1 MDILVLLFGAAFLI
15 WAVVLLRAG
24 GLLAAS
30 LVVLLAGICF
40 GHPFFNVSVGP
51 LPVTADRVLLAG
63 LLVLTLCYRRLGWTE
78 PQIWTK
84 ADLALAGMFVVLAAS
99 TFTHDWHIY
108 KSQPLA
114 NLLFLYL
121 LPLVLYWIVRQAEV
135 SERTIWGML
144 TALALFGVYLAVTAI
159 AETHQ
164 VWALVWPRYIGSPE
178 FVEFFGRGRG
188 PLLNPAGSGI
198 LQGLSLVATLLLW
211 PRLSRRRQLLLLAVL
226 PLLAWGIYS
235 TFTRSAWLGAG
246 LGVLVVLA
254 LTLPRCW
261 RTPIVATCLLAALP
275 LAAVYWDSLLSFK
288 RDKSLSAAEAAE
300 SARLRPILAQ
310 VAWKMFEDR
319 PLLGCGFGQY
329 RVESLQYLSDRST
342 DLPLEK
348 ARPYVQHNALL
359 ALLAETGLLGMSL
372 FAAAIW
378 FWLREAWRLWHSQ
391 GAPLAFRLCGL
402 LFLAFVGVWFPNAMF
417 QDVLIIPMVN
427 MLLLFFAGLTLGVA
441 QKVAG
446 RPAAPA
452 YRYFT
457 PLPGTRPAV
466 PNC

>member
-1 MDILVLLFGAAFLI
+1 M
-15 WAVVLLRAG
+15 
-24 GLLAAS
+24 
-30 LVVLLAGICF
+30 LLAGICF

-78 PQIWTK
+78 PQTWTK
-84 ADLALAGMFVVLAAS
+84 ADLGPGRNVCRPGGQHVYARLAHLQIAAAGE
-99 TFTHDWHIY
+99 
-108 KSQPLA
+108 P
-114 NLLFLYL
+114 
-121 LPLVLYWIVRQAEV
+121 
-135 SERTIWGML
+135 
-144 TALALFGVYLAVTAI
+144 ALFVSAAACAVLDRAAEPKSANARSGACSRRWPCSAVYLAVTAI

-198 LQGLSLVATLLLW
+198 LQGLCLVATLLLW
-211 PRLSRRRQLLLLAVL
+211 PRLSRRRQLLFLAVL

-275 LAAVYWDSLLSFK
+275 TGGRVLGQPVVASNATNRSVPPK
-288 RDKSLSAAEAAE
+288 RPNRPGCGRSWPSVAWHMFSRPPPVGLRVWTISRRKPGRICPIA
-300 SARLRPILAQ
+300 RPICR
-310 VAWKMFEDR
+310 WKKPGLM
-319 PLLGCGFGQY
+319 C
-329 RVESLQYLSDRST
+329 ST
-342 DLPLEK
+342 MHFWPCWPI
-348 ARPYVQHNALL
+348 R
-359 ALLAETGLLGMSL
+359 GWLGMSL
-372 FAAAIW
+372 FAAALW
-378 FWLREAWRLWHSQ
+378 FWLREAWRLWHARARRRPS
-391 GAPLAFRLCGL
+391 ASSDL

-452 YRYFT
+452 YRYFS

-466 PNC
+466 PSC